1 MALVSAE
8 MRRRWGWLAAEA
20 GILAAAAAVKA
31 VAIAQ
36 LAGHP
41 LLQPAGGLDSE
52 WYVALASRVAAGD
65 WTLAGAF
72 DGGAFP
78 ISPLYV
84 YVLAGV
90 LGLSGGS
97 LLAARVVQAAL
108 GLVAIGCAMRGTRDW
123 FGDAAGLVA
132 GALLAA
138 AGVLTFHEI
147 VLLQSALDPVLIA
160 ALALVYGRAILGDRW
175 VAWAGTGVLAALFAL
190 NRPNALIVAAAIGL
204 GLVVRLL
211 RRRRRPAA
219 LALAAFAGALVLGL
233 APAALRNLAVT
244 GRLTLVSSHGGL
256 NFAIGNRAGADGTYE
271 APPGI
276 TPSIAGQAHDARV
289 VAEAA
294 LGRPLADPDVSAY
307 FTGLGLTWIRDHPGD
322 AAALFARKL
331 WLVAH
336 RAELPLNYSY
346 AYYERDEATVL
357 RWLPIGA
364 WLLVPLGLAGCAVRP
379 RAGVERVAYLAWA
392 ALIPIYALSVAVF
405 FVAGRY
411 RLPILVPLAMTAAG
425 AVTALVAA
433 IRARRWADAAAPMA
447 AATAAATLTFWPLA
461 LDDGRLEERVVM
473 ASALASLGR
482 AGEAVAQAATT
493 AREHPEPGTVH
504 YRVAL
509 ALQAHGDLTAAETEV
524 RRALTIDPA
533 QPEAHATLGQLLARA
548 GRTGEARH
556 HMLRAVT
563 GGAGAVG
570 AVRWILDD
578 AIGGP
583 ETSSA
588 VLAVAEVART
598 AAVEPSALGALG
610 QHLLEAR
617 RGDLAE
623 PFYLALD
630 ARHPR
635 RPDIVEAL
643 GVALI
648 ERGRAARAAR
658 TLERAV
664 SLDDARPSSHLHLAI
679 AYVQIDRREEALR
692 EARRALELRPDY
704 PQARGVIEA
713 LTRGGA

>member
-1 MALVSAE
+1 

-31 VAIAQ
+31 AAIAQ

-52 WYVALASRVAAGD
+52 WYVALATRVAAGD
-65 WTLAGAF
+65 WALSGAF

-84 YVLAGV
+84 YVLAAI
-90 LGLSGGS
+90 LGWSGGS
-97 LLAARVVQAAL
+97 LLAARVVQATL
-108 GLVAIGCAMRGTRDW
+108 GVVAIACAMRATRDW

-132 GALLAA
+132 GGLLAA
-138 AGVLTFHEI
+138 AGVLTFHEM
-147 VLLQSALDPVLIA
+147 VLLQSSLDPVLIA
-160 ALALVYGRAILGDRW
+160 ALALVYGRAVLGERW
-175 VAWAGTGVLAALFAL
+175 LAWAGTGLLAALFAL
-190 NRPNALIVAAAIGL
+190 NRPNALIVAAAIGV
-204 GLVVRLL
+204 GLAVRLL
-211 RRRRRPAA
+211 RRRQRPAA
-219 LALAAFAGALVLGL
+219 LALVAFAGALALGL
-233 APAALRNLAVT
+233 APSALRNLAVT

-256 NFAIGNRAGADGTYE
+256 NFAIGNRAGTDGTYQ

-276 TPSIAGQAHDARV
+276 TPSLAGQAHDARV

-294 LGRPLADPDVSAY
+294 LGRPLADPEVSAY
-307 FTGLGLTWIRDHPGD
+307 FTGLGLTWIREHPGD
-322 AAALFARKL
+322 AVALFARKL

-346 AYYERDEATVL
+346 AYYEHDEATVL

-364 WLLVPLGLAGCAVRP
+364 WCLVPLGLAGLAVRP
-379 RAGVERVAYLAWA
+379 RAGVERSAYLAWA
-392 ALIPIYALSVAVF
+392 ALVPVYAISVAVF

-411 RLPILVPLAMTAAG
+411 RLPILVPLAMTGAG
-425 AVTALVAA
+425 AITALIAA
-433 IRARRWADAAAPMA
+433 LGARRWIEAAVPVAVGAA
-447 AATAAATLTFWPLA
+447 AATVTWWPLA
-461 LDDGRLEERVVM
+461 LDDGRLEERVAM

-482 AGEAVAQAATT
+482 ADEAVARAATI

-509 ALQAHGDLTAAETEV
+509 ALQAHGDLAAAEAEV
-524 RRALTIDPA
+524 RRTLTIDPA

-556 HMLRAVT
+556 HMLLAVR
-563 GGAGAVG
+563 GGASAAGA
-570 AVRWILDD
+570 ARSILDD

-598 AAVEPSALGALG
+598 AGVDASALSELG

-630 ARHPR
+630 ARYPR
-635 RPDIVEAL
+635 HADIVEAL

-664 SLDDARPSSHLHLAI
+664 GLDEARPSSHLHLAI
-679 AYVQIDRREEALR
+679 AYVQIDRREDALR
-692 EARRALELRPDY
+692 EARRALALRPDY
-704 PQARGVIEA
+704 PQARGIIEA
-713 LTRGGA
+713 LR

>member
-1 MALVSAE
+1 
-8 MRRRWGWLAAEA
+8 
-20 GILAAAAAVKA
+20 
-31 VAIAQ
+31 
-36 LAGHP
+36 
-41 LLQPAGGLDSE
+41 
-52 WYVALASRVAAGD
+52 
-65 WTLAGAF
+65 
-72 DGGAFP
+72 
-78 ISPLYV
+78 
-84 YVLAGV
+84 
-90 LGLSGGS
+90 
-97 LLAARVVQAAL
+97 
-108 GLVAIGCAMRGTRDW
+108 
-123 FGDAAGLVA
+123 
-132 GALLAA
+132 
-138 AGVLTFHEI
+138 
-147 VLLQSALDPVLIA
+147 VLIA
-160 ALALVYGRAILGDRW
+160 ALALVYGRAILADRW
-175 VAWAGTGVLAALFAL
+175 IAWAGTGSLAALFAL
-190 NRPNALIVAAAIGL
+190 NRPNALIVAAAIGV

-211 RRRRRPAA
+211 RRRQRPAA
-219 LALAAFAGALVLGL
+219 LALAAFAAALALGL

-244 GRLTLVSSHGGL
+244 GRVTLVSSHGGL

-276 TPSIAGQAHDARV
+276 TPSIAGQAHDARA

-294 LGRPLADPDVSAY
+294 LGRPLADPDVSSY
-307 FTGLGLTWIRDHPGD
+307 FTGLGLRWIREHPGD

-364 WLLVPLGLAGCAVRP
+364 WLLVPLGLAGCAARP

-392 ALIPIYALSVAVF
+392 ALIPLYAVSVAVF

-425 AVTALVAA
+425 AVTGLVAA
-433 IRARRWADAAAPMA
+433 IRARRWTDVAAPVA
-447 AATAAATLTFWPLA
+447 VATAAATLTFWPLA
-461 LDDGRLEERVVM
+461 LDDGRLEERVAM

-482 AGEAVAQAATT
+482 TGEAVAHAATI

-509 ALQAHGDLTAAETEV
+509 ALQAQGDLTAAETEV

-598 AAVEPSALGALG
+598 AAVEPSALSALG

-635 RPDIVEAL
+635 RADIVEAL

-679 AYVQIDRREEALR
+679 AYVQIDRREDALR

-704 PQARGVIEA
+704 PQARGVIQA
-713 LTRGGA
+713 LTR

>member
-1 MALVSAE
+1 

-20 GILAAAAAVKA
+20 GILAVAAAVKA
-31 VAIAQ
+31 VAIGQ

-52 WYVALASRVAAGD
+52 WYVALATRVAAGD
-65 WTLAGAF
+65 WTLSGAF

-84 YVLAGV
+84 YVLAAI
-90 LGLSGGS
+90 LGLTGGS
-97 LLAARVVQAAL
+97 LLAARVVQAAF
-108 GLVAIGCAMRGTRDW
+108 GVVAIWCAMRGARDW
-123 FGDAAGLVA
+123 FGDAAGLVT
-132 GALLAA
+132 GAVLAA

-160 ALALVYGRAILGDRW
+160 ALALVYGRAVLGDRW
-175 VAWAGTGVLAALFAL
+175 IAWAGAGLVAALFAL

-204 GLVVRLL
+204 GLIVRAL
-211 RRRRRPAA
+211 RRRQRPAA
-219 LALAAFAGALVLGL
+219 IALAAFAAALALGL

-294 LGRPLADPDVSAY
+294 LGRPLADPEVSAY
-307 FTGLGLTWIRDHPGD
+307 FTGLGLAWIREHPVD

-336 RAELPLNYSY
+336 RSELPLNYSY
-346 AYYERDEATVL
+346 AYYERDEATIL
-357 RWLPIGA
+357 RWLPVGA
-364 WLLVPLGLAGCAVRP
+364 WCLVPLGLAGLAVRP
-379 RAGVERVAYLAWA
+379 RPGVMRSAYLAWA
-392 ALIPIYALSVAVF
+392 ALVPLYAISVAVF

-411 RLPILVPLAMTAAG
+411 RLPILVPLAMTGAG
-425 AVTALVAA
+425 AIVSLVAA
-433 IRARRWADAAAPMA
+433 VRGRRWIEAAVPIAIA
-447 AATAAATLTFWPLA
+447 AVAATLTLWPLA
-461 LDDGRLEERVVM
+461 LDDGRLEERVAM
-473 ASALASLGR
+473 ASALAGLGR
-482 AGEAVAQAATT
+482 ADEAVARAAAV
-493 AREHPEPGTVH
+493 AREHSEPGTVH

-509 ALQAHGDLTAAETEV
+509 ALQAHGDLAAAEAEV
-524 RRALTIDPA
+524 RRTLTIDPA

-556 HMLRAVT
+556 HMLRAVK
-563 GGAGAVG
+563 GGAGAAG
-570 AVRWILDD
+570 AARWILDD

-583 ETSSA
+583 ETSSG
-588 VLAVAEVART
+588 VLAVADVART
-598 AAVEPSALGALG
+598 AAVHPAALSELG
-610 QHLLEAR
+610 QHLLEAH

-630 ARHPR
+630 ARFPR
-635 RPDIVEAL
+635 RADIVEAL

-664 SLDDARPSSHLHLAI
+664 TLDDARPSSHLHLAI
-679 AYVQIDRREEALR
+679 AYVQIDRREDALR
-692 EARRALELRPDY
+692 EARRALDLRPGY
-704 PQARGVIEA
+704 PQARGVVEA
-713 LTRGGA
+713 LTRGGS